1 MDDSNVP
8 QYKRG
13 KRISIQVGMQNP
25 IGYFLYSFV
34 SRTYFILVKLVA
46 PFNKRAKDLVEG
58 QKGLL
63 QKIIANE
70 SNTQNKNI
78 WFHVASLGEYEQGR
92 PVMEALKHLYPN
104 HRLVVTFFSPS
115 GYQARQNDPLIN
127 AAYYL
132 PFESKKNAETV
143 CNAIAPVMA
152 FYVKYDLWY
161 WYIQTIKNNNVPL
174 FLIAAQFRPN
184 QIFFKKIGAFQRNI
198 LKAFTYIF
206 CQNESS
212 LNLLKTINI
221 NQAMVS
227 GDNRY
232 DRVAQTVEN
241 QKELPFIKE
250 FTGNHFTTIVGS
262 SYEIEEAM
270 VEFALQKMEQKV
282 KFIIAPHFV
291 NPERITAI
299 QKRFKGNCIT
309 YSSIYNETKLEA
321 FSVLIIDSIGLL
333 AKLYKYGQLAF
344 IGGGFKENGLH
355 NSLEA
360 AAFGTA
366 ICFGPKLKR
375 FPEAQELVQQ
385 KIAITVNEPND
396 FLQILQQYANDE
408 NLTKLTAQKSFEFVQ
423 YNKGATQ
430 RVMDKVKEILT

>member
-1 MDDSNVP
+1 
-8 QYKRG
+8 
-13 KRISIQVGMQNP
+13 MQNP
-25 IGYFLYSFV
+25 IGYFLYTSI
-34 SRTYFILVKLVA
+34 SASYFLLVKLA
-46 PFNKRAKDLVEG
+46 ANFNKRAKDLVDG
-58 QKGLL
+58 QKGLIE
-63 QKIIANE
+63 IIIQGE
-70 SNTQNKNI
+70 SKSQHKNI
-78 WFHVASLGEYEQGR
+78 WFHVASLGEFEQGR
-92 PVMEALKHLYPN
+92 PVMEAIKKKFPD

-115 GYQARQNDPLIN
+115 GYQAKHNDTLID

-132 PFESKKNAETV
+132 PFESKKNALIV
-143 CNAIAPVMA
+143 CNAISPVMA

-161 WYIQTIKNNNVPL
+161 WYIETLKKNNVPL

-184 QIFFKKIGAFQRNI
+184 QIFFKKLGAFQRNI
-198 LKAFTYIF
+198 LNAFTYIF
-206 CQNESS
+206 CQNQSS
-212 LNLLKTINI
+212 LDLLHTINI
-221 NQAMVS
+221 KQTMLS

-241 QKELPFIKE
+241 QKELPYIKE
-250 FTGNHFTTIVGS
+250 FIGAHFTTIVGS

-270 VEFALQKMEQKV
+270 VEFAIQRIDQKL

-291 NPERITAI
+291 NQERITAI

-309 YSSIYNETKLEA
+309 YSSINNETQLENT
-321 FSVLIIDSIGLL
+321 SVLIIDSIGLL

-360 AAFGTA
+360 AAFGSA

-385 KIAITVNEPND
+385 HIAKTIQEPKD
-396 FLQILQQYANDE
+396 FLHLLQQYANNE
-408 NLTKLTAQKSFEFVQ
+408 KLTKQLANKSVEFVA
-423 YNKGATQ
+423 YNKGATE
-430 RVMDKVKEILT
+430 RVIEKVVALL